1 MTFLSSTGSAT
12 KFRSSATN
20 KSLSTLFEPSLLPF
34 GRIDRA
40 RRLVIIN
47 LMQSLAQRVVLKFL
61 LVAALPIAASAAEIH
76 LCTTCDPTLTP
87 ITATNGALN
96 DVQAYD
102 TTGGGLTL
110 EFINLTGSIMDNL
123 EFGTTIAALGSLDPT
138 QEAALASDFT
148 CAVDTGLFLNCAVLY
163 DPTTGALDFDYYGVN
178 PPNILDTP
186 GFVILEDYLG
196 QGFGDTGIPNLGV
209 FEVQLSDWMPNFI
222 DTNVSPT
229 YLYGG
234 PDCTNCVNGFAPM
247 QNSYN
252 VPEPSAALILLT
264 ELLLLGGVLAV
275 FGRKL
280 KWKQR
285 FDL

>member
-1 MTFLSSTGSAT
+1 
-12 KFRSSATN
+12 
-20 KSLSTLFEPSLLPF
+20 
-34 GRIDRA
+34 
-40 RRLVIIN
+40 
-47 LMQSLAQRVVLKFL
+47 MQFVTQRVVLKLL

-76 LCTTCDPTLTP
+76 LCTTCDPLPIP
-87 ITATNGALN
+87 ITVTNGALN
-96 DVQAYD
+96 DVQASD
-102 TTGGGLTL
+102 TTDGGLTL

-123 EFGTTIAALGSLDPT
+123 EFGTTIAALENLNSS
-138 QEAALASDFT
+138 QQAALASDFT
-148 CAVDTGLFLNCAVLY
+148 CDVDTGLFLNCAVMY
-163 DPTTGALDFDYYGVN
+163 DPTTGALVYDYYGVN
-178 PPNILDTP
+178 PPSILDTP

-209 FEVQLSDWMPNFI
+209 FEVQLSGWMPNFI
-222 DTNVSPT
+222 DPNVAPGV

-234 PDCTNCVNGFAPM
+234 PNCTDCVNGFAPM

-264 ELLLLGGVLAV
+264 ELLLLGGVLAA